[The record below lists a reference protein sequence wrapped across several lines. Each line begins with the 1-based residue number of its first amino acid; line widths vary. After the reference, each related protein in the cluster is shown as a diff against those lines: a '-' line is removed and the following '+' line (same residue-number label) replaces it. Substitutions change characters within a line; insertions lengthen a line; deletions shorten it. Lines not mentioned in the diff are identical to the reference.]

1 MNKKEFTD
9 LLIKRLKEK
18 LGNEYEVSPHT
29 VPKNNGVKLNS
40 ITIGKKN
47 QQCKPTIYV
56 DDFFEDYLN
65 GRSFKSIT
73 EQILDMFYET
83 NVEQNFNLLEQIK
96 DIDKIYCKFINT
108 SANKTMLSKC
118 PHTEWN
124 DLSIIYYFS
133 FNSSDKEGMKTLT
146 INNDLME
153 YIKLPLKELHEK
165 AMENTKKQMPGRILG
180 MKSILAKMMGDIYS
194 EQEDETLYILS
205 NKTGLHGAISIL
217 QEELLSNFCSSINAE
232 TVYLIP
238 SSVHEMLLFTGEMP
252 VTEINNM
259 INEINS
265 AEVPLQEILSNNC
278 YIYNRNLHQ
287 ISVA

>member
-65 GRSFKSIT
+65 GRSFNSIT
-73 EQILDMFYET
+73 EQVLDMFYET

-96 DIDKIYCKFINT
+96 DVDKIYCKFINT

-153 YIKLPLKELHEK
+153 YIKLPLKKLHEK

-232 TVYLIP
+232 TIYIIP

>member
-1 MNKKEFTD
+1 MYKKEFTD
-9 LLIKRLKEK
+9 LLIEKLKEK
-18 LGNEYEVSPHT
+18 LGNEYEISSHT
-29 VPKNNGVKLNS
+29 VPKNNGIKLDS

-47 QQCKPTIYV
+47 QQCKPNIYI

-65 GRSFKSIT
+65 GRSFNSIA

-83 NVEQNFNLLEQIK
+83 NVEQNFNLLEEIK
-96 DIDKIYCKFINT
+96 DMNKIYCKFINT
-108 SANKTMLSKC
+108 LANKTMLDTL

-133 FNSSDKEGMKTLT
+133 FNSSDKEVMKTLT
-146 INNDLME
+146 INNAIME
-153 YIKLPLKELHEK
+153 YIKLPLEELHEK
-165 AMENTKKQMPGRILG
+165 AMENTKKQMPGQILG
-180 MKSILAKMMGDIYS
+180 MKSILSKMMGDIYS

-205 NKTGLHGAISIL
+205 NKKGLHGAISIL
-217 QEELLSNFCSSINAE
+217 QEELLSDFCSSINAE
-232 TVYLIP
+232 TIYIIP

-265 AEVPLQEILSNNC
+265 AEISGQEVLSSNC
-278 YIYNRNLHQ
+278 YIYNRSLHQ

>member
-1 MNKKEFTD
+1 MNKKEFID

-65 GRSFKSIT
+65 GRSFNSIT
-73 EQILDMFYET
+73 EQVLDMFYET

-96 DIDKIYCKFINT
+96 DVDKIYCKFINT

-133 FNSSDKEGMKTLT
+133 
-146 INNDLME
+146 
-153 YIKLPLKELHEK
+153 
-165 AMENTKKQMPGRILG
+165 
-180 MKSILAKMMGDIYS
+180 
-194 EQEDETLYILS
+194 
-205 NKTGLHGAISIL
+205 
-217 QEELLSNFCSSINAE
+217 
-232 TVYLIP
+232 LI
-238 SSVHEMLLFTGEMP
+238 T
-252 VTEINNM
+252 T
-259 INEINS
+259 
-265 AEVPLQEILSNNC
+265 
-278 YIYNRNLHQ
+278 NLCG
-287 ISVA
+287 SFP